1 MPRVLKRPQ
10 AEVDLDDLWW
20 SIAQDNPDA
29 ADRVLDAID
38 DRCTLLA
45 QFPRLGT
52 SRDELLPGLR
62 SSPVGSYLVFY
73 LPLPDGIEVIRVL
86 HGSRDLDRLF

>member
-1 MPRVLKRPQ
+1 
-10 AEVDLDDLWW
+10 
-20 SIAQDNPDA
+20 
-29 ADRVLDAID
+29 
-38 DRCTLLA
+38 
-45 QFPRLGT
+45 
-52 SRDELLPGLR
+52 LR